1 MRFPPPMK
9 CDAVNYTILSVM
21 TLSQMS
27 VWIAQNTPRPL
38 KSAIHRAR
46 FLDRALMSVYGALVK
61 DRTMTISDGPM
72 KGV

>member
-1 MRFPPPMK
+1 MK

-38 KSAIHRAR
+38 KSAIHRVR
-46 FLDRALMSVYGALVK
+46 FLDRALMSVYVAL
-61 DRTMTISDGPM
+61 I
-72 KGV
+72 